1 MSNCAKTKKLKF
13 SKMSANDVLQH
24 LFLDFVLYLR
34 GEKIPVLNGEK
45 LEFDVEWNEDG
56 TFKPTE
62 ESIAMMFKTMDGAW
76 RRFCKKR
83 FDKEADRVKT
93 EGMFKYA
100 VSEEWNASKKS
111 TSTETESPS

>member
-1 MSNCAKTKKLKF
+1 MANCAKTKKLKF

-24 LFLDFVLYLR
+24 IFLNFVLYLR

-45 LEFDVEWNEDG
+45 LEFEVEWNEDG

-62 ESIAMMFKTMDGAW
+62 ESIAMMFKTLDGAW

-83 FDKEADRVKT
+83 FEKEADRVKA

-111 TSTETESPS
+111 T